1 MPKNSESQLVFNRS
15 ILILTPQRAL
25 KFTATTSERHHLWL
39 TALSFLSQSSHG
51 MNDLATIPS
60 IPRQEHLPPSSQE
73 SNGSRRAPIFDSM
86 RTVKSKGRPLLEG
99 HRAYSSPLGV
109 SHTQMVSEGRMTYV
123 EDGSAV
129 DAAEAP
135 HVPRVSYHSRKRSST
150 GPRSGPPSIS
160 HTFMNKATLSSSNI
174 SLHASLARDGFSPFP
189 PCGNPGM
196 ADHYAGSPRMI
207 RNNFFDAVGTVR
219 MEAFIDEGESQVPLH
234 TKETIVHRGRQGRK
248 KDLSYWGVGGPIGPN
263 MPKMQQGN
271 ESRWKGDDPFKGF

>member
-1 MPKNSESQLVFNRS
+1 MFNRS

-51 MNDLATIPS
+51 MSDLADIPS
-60 IPRQEHLPPSSQE
+60 IPRREHAPPSSRE
-73 SNGSRRAPIFDSM
+73 SNGSHRTPIFDSM
-86 RTVKSKGRPLLEG
+86 RMAKSKGRPLFEG
-99 HRAYSSPLGV
+99 HRAYSSPLGIC
-109 SHTQMVSEGRMTYV
+109 HTQEVSEGRTTYV
-123 EDGSAV
+123 EDDSAV

-174 SLHASLARDGFSPFP
+174 SLQASLTRDGFSAFP
-189 PCGNPGM
+189 PYGNPGI
-196 ADHYAGSPRMI
+196 ADYHTGSSRMI

-219 MEAFIDEGESQVPLH
+219 MEAFIDEGESKVPSR
-234 TKETIVHRGRQGRK
+234 TKETKVHRGRQGRK
-248 KDLSYWGVGGPIGPN
+248 KDLSYWGVGGPIGPSLS
-263 MPKMQQGN
+263 KMQQGH